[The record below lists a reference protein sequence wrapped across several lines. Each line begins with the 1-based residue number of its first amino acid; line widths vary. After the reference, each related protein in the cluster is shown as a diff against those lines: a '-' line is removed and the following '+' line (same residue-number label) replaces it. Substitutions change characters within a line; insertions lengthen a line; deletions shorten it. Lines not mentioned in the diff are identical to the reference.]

1 MANKMQVGSSQAA
14 PPQQYTRDMNEYA
27 KSLVLARAIDMWQ
40 PIYSQTLTGTIP
52 GQVVNVPIRNVGL
65 IKKFWVEIS
74 FTLTRSAAETLNPTT
89 YGPANILSQVVF
101 TDLSNQTRIN
111 TTGWHLH
118 WLASLRRQGVFGGA
132 FTNDSPT
139 GFGSNMPVIA
149 APAVSGTPGV
159 VRMFYEVPISY
170 GDYDLRG
177 GIYASVVNSTMNLQL
192 TVNPQLQVISTAN
205 PTLAAYISTTTDLG
219 TISNFTVTVHQNYLD
234 QVPMTDKGPVLPL
247 LDLSTAYLL
256 NNTVATGMSV
266 NQDFAIPFANF
277 RDFLSTFFI
286 YDNFGGAGAIG
297 TNVTNV
303 KLQSANYTNI
313 LQLDQYEAALM
324 ARNILR
330 DDIPAAALREAYVMD
345 TRRKPISTVQFG
357 NMQAVLDF
365 ANVAGSTSRV
375 LVGYEALA
383 IINQVTQAGS
393 LYNT

>member
-1 MANKMQVGSSQAA
+1 MAPNNSQAA
-14 PPQQYTRDMNEYA
+14 PPAQYTREMNEYA
-27 KSLVLARAIDMWQ
+27 KGLVLARSIDMWQ
-40 PIYSQTLTGTIP
+40 SIDSRVLSGVIP
-52 GQVVNVPIRNVGL
+52 GQVVNIPVRNVGL

-74 FTLTRSAAETLNPTT
+74 FTLTQAAAESLARTTL
-89 YGPANILSQVVF
+89 GAANILSQVIF
-101 TDLSNQTRIN
+101 TDLSNQTRVN

-139 GFGSNMPVIA
+139 SFGSNMPVIV
-149 APAVSGTPGV
+149 APTPITTGQT

-192 TVNPQLQVISTAN
+192 TVNPNLVVGSAAN
-205 PTLAAYISTTTDLG
+205 PTLAAYQSSTANDVGLIT
-219 TISNFTVTVHQNYLD
+219 NFTVTTYQNYLD
-234 QVPMTDKGPVLPL
+234 QVPMTAEGPVLPL

-266 NQDFAIPFANF
+266 NQDFAIPYANF

-297 TNVTNV
+297 TNLTAL

-313 LQLDQYEAALM
+313 INIDQYVSSLM

-330 DDIPAAALREAYVMD
+330 DDLPAAALRESYLLD
-345 TRRKPISTVQFG
+345 SRRKPISTVQYG
-357 NMQAVLDF
+357 NMQAVLNL
-365 ANVAGSTSRV
+365 ANVAGAASRV
-375 LVGYEALA
+375 LVGYEALS
-383 IINQVTQAGS
+383 IINQITQAGS